1 MLLSSHK
8 NWSDVMYKKPV
19 KADDDTSVLK
29 LLIFIYYGRW
39 KIFLTA
45 VLSVTVLIG
54 YFYTQP
60 KPQFKAI
67 SPIKKIN
74 ISQARFYDKFNSIY
88 NELDS
93 EDNKKEI
100 ETGPFIID
108 AETLLIEY
116 VEILES
122 KITIKEAIKKFNLL
136 NREDY
141 IDDEEFNENV
151 ALTAELIK
159 LIEPNENEKRK
170 FWQLEFKYNDKEK
183 LSDALAYIHSSTTKA
198 VQESITNQFN
208 QYVEIN
214 KNNIKRR
221 IATIKTKINSLV
233 LFELDNKKM
242 KIVSLKSQAA
252 IARELGITSP
262 QLESSNYKTPN
273 NNITLIREPSIN
285 NQAYLR
291 GYLAIEEEIR
301 VLEESPSHELTN
313 KIALLKLEKRALESS
328 IYIEELNYYFDL
340 SPANGSNTFVSAKM
354 SSVSTIYKS
363 QSKRLYLLILAAI
376 FGGLIGLLHHT
387 LYSHRLSKK

>member
-1 MLLSSHK
+1 MSMSDTIADMLTRIRNGQKAKFLSISVPASK
-8 NWSDVMYKKPV
+8 MKLAILKVLQEEGYIKEYK
-19 KADDDTSVLK
+19 
-29 LLIFIYYGRW
+29 
-39 KIFLTA
+39 
-45 VLSVTVLIG
+45 VT
-54 YFYTQP
+54 QED
-60 KPQFKAI
+60 
-67 SPIKKIN
+67 SKKQI
-74 ISQARFYDKFNSIY
+74 A
-88 NELDS
+88 
-93 EDNKKEI
+93 
-100 ETGPFIID
+100 TGPFKIN
-108 AETLLIEY
+108 AEVLLNEY
-116 VEILES
+116 LEILES

-151 ALTAELIK
+151 AMAAELIK
-159 LIEPNENEKRK
+159 LIPPNENEKRK

-183 LSDALAYIHSSTTKA
+183 WSGALEYIHSSTTKA
-198 VQESITNQFN
+198 VQELITKKFN

-214 KNNIKRR
+214 KNNNKRR
-221 IATIKTKINSLV
+221 IGLITRKINSLE
-233 LFELDNKKM
+233 LFELDSI
-242 KIVSLKSQAA
+242 KIKIGFLKSQAA

-340 SPANGSNTFVSAKM
+340 TPANGSNTFVSAKM
-354 SSVSTIYKS
+354 SSISTIYKS
-363 QSKRLYLLILAAI
+363 QSKRLYLLILTAI
-376 FGGLIGLLHHT
+376 FGGLIGLLYHT
-387 LYSHRLSKK
+387 LYSYRLSKQMKVNK